1 VRLTQT
7 KLPKRWHQDN
17 QLESG
22 SFSQRYLELENNYME
37 WYYLDNQKQQIG
49 PSDEADIKNLAANG
63 AIKKTTMVWNES
75 LENWLPACDSSL
87 GTLFAASKTP
97 PPAPNP
103 APAKTPPSHMPD
115 PTVAFGRDDT
125 LVYPTNPPRSPHM
138 AWLNFMG
145 PGLAQIVF
153 GKTWLGIASIISV
166 NFTILVT
173 SAFGKDW
180 IGGWFYLALMIAS
193 IVDAYMSGNRLRE
206 GQPVGKWQV
215 FPTKK

>member
-1 VRLTQT
+1 
-7 KLPKRWHQDN
+7 
-17 QLESG
+17 
-22 SFSQRYLELENNYME
+22 ME

-103 APAKTPPSHMPD
+103 APAKAPPSHLPD

-138 AWLNFMG
+138 AWLNLIG

-153 GKTWLGIASIISV
+153 GKTWEGIASIIVV
-166 NFTILVT
+166 NIIFILSKWT
-173 SAFGKDW
+173 DW
-180 IGGWFYLALMIAS
+180 VGVLYLAVLIAS
-193 IVDAYMSGNRLRE
+193 IVDAYMTGNRLRE
-206 GQPVGKWQV
+206 GQPVGRWQV

>member
-1 VRLTQT
+1 
-7 KLPKRWHQDN
+7 
-17 QLESG
+17 
-22 SFSQRYLELENNYME
+22 
-37 WYYLDNQKQQIG
+37 
-49 PSDEADIKNLAANG
+49 
-63 AIKKTTMVWNES
+63 
-75 LENWLPACDSSL
+75 
-87 GTLFAASKTP
+87 
-97 PPAPNP
+97 
-103 APAKTPPSHMPD
+103 
-115 PTVAFGRDDT
+115 
-125 LVYPTNPPRSPHM
+125 M